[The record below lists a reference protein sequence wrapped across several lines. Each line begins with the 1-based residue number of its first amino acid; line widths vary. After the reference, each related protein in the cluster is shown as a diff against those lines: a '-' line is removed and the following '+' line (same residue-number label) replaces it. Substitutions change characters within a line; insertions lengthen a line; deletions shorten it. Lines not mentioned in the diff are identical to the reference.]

1 MAALP
6 QTRSTSLTTFTLKV
20 DGAALPGTYRI
31 VALDIVSEL
40 NRITAASV
48 LLHDGDA
55 AKQDFEISNGE
66 LLVPGKTLEIAG
78 GYERD
83 EHLLFKG
90 IITGQRIKVRRQGE
104 SMLHIE
110 ARDAAFRMAQARKSR
125 YFTELTNSDL
135 FEEIIGGYAD
145 LTADVAATSVTYPEV
160 VQYQVS
166 DWDLIVARAEKVG
179 LYCVTDAGT
188 VRIVRPNAQQPAA
201 FSLAYGDA
209 SILDLDLEMDAR
221 TQVQSVVAAAW
232 DQANQELITAEVD
245 DVAAPDEG
253 NLDGTTLA
261 EVGQVKGLE
270 LRHSGALQ
278 QGELDAWADASMLKS
293 RFARICGTIRC
304 QGSEVVKPG
313 GMIELGGM
321 GDRFNGLAFVSGVR
335 HTLGGGNWEMMLQI
349 GLPPA
354 WHHERFS
361 INAAPGAGLYPAIN
375 GLQIGLVSQLK
386 EDPAGEDRILVR
398 LPLIDAAENGV
409 WSRLATLDAGKDRGS
424 VFRPEIDD
432 EVIVGFIND
441 DPQAPVVLGMLH
453 SSSKPAPIKAA
464 DDNHEKGLVTRSG
477 MKLVFND
484 ETPSLTIATPKGNT
498 IVIDDNDG
506 SIVITD
512 QTKNKITMNSDGIA
526 LESPG
531 DIKLKATG
539 DVSIEGVNVNL
550 KASAA
555 ATLEG
560 SSGANLKSSGTTVV
574 KGSLVQIN

>member
-6 QTRSTSLTTFTLKV
+6 QTRSTSLITFTLKV

-31 VALDIVSEL
+31 VALDIVGEL

-55 AKQDFEISNGE
+55 AKQDFEVSNAD
-66 LLVPGKTLEIAG
+66 LLVPGKTLEIEG

-110 ARDAAFRMAQARKSR
+110 ARDVAFRMAQARKSR
-125 YFTELTNSDL
+125 YFSELTNSDL
-135 FEEIIGGYAD
+135 FEEIIGGYAG
-145 LTADVAATSVTYPEV
+145 LTADVAATSVTYPEI

-179 LYCVTDAGT
+179 LYCLTDAGT
-188 VRIVRPNAQQPAA
+188 VRIARPNPQQPAA

-221 TQVQSVVAAAW
+221 TQVQTVVAAAW
-232 DQANQELITAEVD
+232 DQANQEMITAEVD
-245 DVAAPDEG
+245 DVAAPAEG
-253 NLDGTTLA
+253 NLDGATLA
-261 EVGQVKGLE
+261 DVGPVQALE

-278 QGELDAWADASMLKS
+278 QGELDAWADAGMLKS

-304 QGSEVVKPG
+304 QGSEAVKPG
-313 GMIELGGM
+313 DMIELGGM

-335 HTLGGGNWEMMLQI
+335 HTLGGGNWEMALQI

-354 WHHERFS
+354 WHHERFP
-361 INAAPGAGLYPAIN
+361 INPAPAAGLYPAIN

-398 LPLIDAAENGV
+398 LPLINAAENGV

-441 DPQAPVVLGMLH
+441 DPQSPVVLGMLH

-464 DDNHEKGLVTRSG
+464 DENHEKGLVTRSG

-498 IVIDDNDG
+498 IVIDDDDG

-531 DIKLKATG
+531 DIKVKATG